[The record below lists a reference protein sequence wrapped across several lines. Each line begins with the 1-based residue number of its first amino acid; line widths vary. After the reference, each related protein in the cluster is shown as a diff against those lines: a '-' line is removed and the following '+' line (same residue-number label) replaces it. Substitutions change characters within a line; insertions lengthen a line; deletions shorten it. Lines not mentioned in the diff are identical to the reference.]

1 MTDAVLLV
9 FFILLKFEVEIE
21 VLTAFGTDYQTD

>member
-1 MTDAVLLV
+1 MTDAVLLG

-21 VLTAFGTDYQTD
+21 VLAAFGTDYQTD